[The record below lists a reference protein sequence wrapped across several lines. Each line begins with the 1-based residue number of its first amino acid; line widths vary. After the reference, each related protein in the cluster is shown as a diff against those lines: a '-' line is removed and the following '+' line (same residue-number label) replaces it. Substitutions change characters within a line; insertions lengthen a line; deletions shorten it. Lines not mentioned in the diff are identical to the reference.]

1 MPDRDDHVDR
11 ETRALSALIVPFLV
25 TAFVVLYLFPN
36 DTGRLFAWP
45 LAPSVTSFLLA
56 SAYIGGAYFFVRVIF
71 ESCWHHVSVGFL
83 PVATFATLM
92 MIATLLHWDK
102 FSHRSIAFWAWVA
115 IYAITPFL
123 VLGAWLHNRR
133 TDPGTPDSRDVRIPP
148 VVRWALGASGALVL
162 AVGLVLFAAPG
173 VLATVWPWPIT
184 PLSARVVASCFA
196 LTGTFGICIF
206 TDRRW
211 TSARIPLQSLAVSLP
226 LILIGSA
233 RAWGTLDQGNA
244 FTWVFVGGLG
254 AFLAALIVVYVILE
268 MRLSS
273 SASQQRS

>member
-1 MPDRDDHVDR
+1 VPDRDDHINR

-25 TAFVVLYLFPN
+25 TAFLVLYLLPN

-71 ESCWHHVSVGFL
+71 ESRWHHVSIGFL

-102 FSHRSIAFWAWVA
+102 FSHGSIAFWAWVA

-123 VLGAWLHNRR
+123 VLGAWLRNRR
-133 TDPGTPDSRDVRIPP
+133 TDPGTPDPRDVPIPP

-162 AVGLVLFAAPG
+162 AVAIVLFAAPG
-173 VLATVWPWPIT
+173 VLVPVWPWPLT
-184 PLSARVVASCFA
+184 SLTARVVASCFA
-196 LTGTFGICIF
+196 LTGTFGLCIF
-206 TDRRW
+206 TDQRW

-226 LILIGSA
+226 LILVGSA
-233 RAWGTLDQGNA
+233 RAWGTLDHGNA
-244 FTWVFVGGLG
+244 FTWLFVGGLG
-254 AFLAALIVVYVILE
+254 AFLAALIVVYVTLE

-273 SASQQRS
+273 LASQQPS